1 MTTQRKLCITILNFH
16 AWFHHNAERWY
27 SNTQQAITKLKIS
40 TQLIRNETVRMKV
53 DCLN

>member
-1 MTTQRKLCITILNFH
+1 MHGFITMLKGGIQ
-16 AWFHHNAERWY
+16 
-27 SNTQQAITKLKIS
+27 NTQTSNNEVKIS